1 MNLAITLPQVAAPLI
16 GLGVLVAFDGELR
29 WVFAISTVF
38 ALMGAGAIM
47 GIRRVK

>member
-1 MNLAITLPQVAAPLI
+1 MNLAITVPQIAAPLI

-29 WVFAISTVF
+29 WVFAISTAF
-38 ALMGAGAIM
+38 ALMGAVVIM